1 MSHKPKIVLFYFI
14 WCALGCSF
22 HCLFVTE
29 VFNVSIHA
37 VNWTVRTMC
46 TAVLL
51 LHEVLNQT
59 VQQRLLKDFCHN
71 LTEHKLQMGKS
82 IQQVAFLPKTVTY
95 HAFSKDVPLQTSLH
109 RVQLR
114 KESNDFQNIVRF
126 YVPCILVQQSICST
140 NTWANR
146 EDVILQD
153 SVTCIFRRKVT
164 E

>member
-1 MSHKPKIVLFYFI
+1 MAWWGHLLSHKPKIVLFYFI

-22 HCLFVTE
+22 HCDFVTE

-46 TAVLL
+46 TAALL

-82 IQQVAFLPKTVTY
+82 IQQVAFLPKTGTH

-109 RVQLR
+109 RVHQER
-114 KESNDFQNIVRF
+114 IQTTSKISSGF
-126 YVPCILVQQSICST
+126 
-140 NTWANR
+140 
-146 EDVILQD
+146 
-153 SVTCIFRRKVT
+153 TCPVYWCNKASAPQIHGPT
-164 E
+164 EKM